1 MIAGYDY
8 LILREGARR
17 FWTRTRIVGASL
29 LLVGG
34 ILIGVGG
41 AYYGYAS
48 NARANLDKYN
58 VAAVE
63 LVPIIEYR
71 EPAESLVLAE
81 PSFSSE
87 MSLYS
92 GDVAIIPVQAAPEL
106 PDGFALIDFTGEDPL
121 PSVAVAT
128 GISISTIEI
137 DSSIVELSIQD
148 LGDRRA
154 YETPNNAVG
163 HIPETHNAGE
173 NGSGWYFGHMESP
186 LIGEGAVFRN
196 LDQIPDKLSDGEE
209 VQIIFSNGSEEFL
222 YRVTAT
228 RIVHEDD
235 MSLDWDGGPSIHL
248 VACFPRLV
256 YDHRLI
262 VDAELI
268 AKKTSS

>member
-8 LILREGARR
+8 MILRERARR
-17 FWTRTRIVGASL
+17 FWTRTRIAGASL
-29 LLVGG
+29 VLVGG

-48 NARANLDKYN
+48 NARANLDRYN

-63 LVPIIEYR
+63 LVPVFEHKD
-71 EPAESLVLAE
+71 PVKPLVLAE
-81 PSFSSE
+81 PSFSGE

-92 GDVAIIPVQAAPEL
+92 GDVSIVPVQAGPDL
-106 PDGFALIDFTGEDPL
+106 PDGFVLIDFTEENPL
-121 PSVAVAT
+121 PPVAAAT
-128 GISISTIEI
+128 GVSIPAVGI
-137 DSSIVELSIQD
+137 DSSIVELSIQN

-154 YETPNNAVG
+154 YETPDNTVG

-173 NGSGWYFGHMESP
+173 NGNGWYFGHMESP
-186 LIGEGAVFRN
+186 LIGEGSVFRN
-196 LDQIPDKLSDGEE
+196 LDQIPDLLANGEE
-209 VQIIFSNGSEEFL
+209 VQIITNNGSEEFL

-235 MSLDWDGGPSIHL
+235 MTLERGGGPSIHL

-268 AKKTSS
+268 ASKTSG

>member
-8 LILREGARR
+8 LMLRNGVRR
-17 FWTRTRIVGASL
+17 FWTRTRIAGAT
-29 LLVGG
+29 LVIAGG

-48 NARANLDKYN
+48 NARANLEKYN

-63 LVPIIEYR
+63 LVPVLQWTQ
-71 EPAESLVLAE
+71 PAEPLV
-81 PSFSSE
+81 PSDPSIIPE
-87 MSLYS
+87 LSLYS
-92 GDVAIIPVQAAPEL
+92 GDAGVIPVEAGPEL
-106 PDGFALIDFTGEDPL
+106 PDGFALIDFSLEEPL
-121 PSVAVAT
+121 PPAASAT
-128 GISISTIEI
+128 SLNI
-137 DSSIVELSIQD
+137 SSIDISAEIAELVIED

-154 YETPNNAVG
+154 YQTPNNTVG
-163 HIPETHNAGE
+163 HIPETFNAGE
-173 NGSGWYFGHMESP
+173 NGAAWFFGHMESP
-186 LIGEGAVFRN
+186 LIGEGSVFRN
-196 LDQIPDKLSDGEE
+196 LDQIPDKLSNGEE
-209 VQIIFSNGSEEFL
+209 VQIITSNGSEEFL

-235 MSLDWDGGPSIHL
+235 LTLESDGGPSIHL

-268 AKKTSS
+268 ARKSGS